1 VGCRGSN
8 CVKFWCWRGFTRV
21 SCSSR
26 SIDFRL
32 FVSEPAWLFTA
43 VSLPT
48 NVIASRTG
56 ETLRGGSIASTDGT
70 GLRLGFVLAK
80 ASKGEMESKNDLLE
94 RAAVAGKENGGAG
107 SGPSKLASCSLC
119 IGGGTLVAS
128 LAFFS
133 CELRGNMLAS
143 LATEDGVFESG
154 DNGKFATR
162 LKNNWNVR
170 T

>member
-32 FVSEPAWLFTA
+32 LVSEPAWLFTA

-48 NVIASRTG
+48 RVIASRIG
-56 ETLRGGSIASTDGT
+56 ETLRGGSMESMDGT

-80 ASKGEMESKNDLLE
+80 ASKGEMESKNDLLGGT
-94 RAAVAGKENGGAG
+94 AADCAGKENIGAG
-107 SGPSKLASCSLC
+107 SGPSKLPSCSFC
-119 IGGGTLVAS
+119 TGGDTLVTS
-128 LAFFS
+128 LALLS
-133 CELRGNMLAS
+133 CELRRERLAS
-143 LATEDGVFESG
+143 LEAESKIFEAGYKGTS
-154 DNGKFATR
+154 AIS
-162 LKNNWNVR
+162 
-170 T
+170 